1 MSSSSW
7 SPPIPGCAA
16 PIPNAAK
23 KVVNSPTITT
33 ASSAPQR
40 ARNGSHRSCAPRAA
54 ISSSDHLQERPLS
67 WDGPWSTLC
76 TGEIGGDSMT
86 RMSVVERRALESLRA
101 AEEDASSGPALAS
114 RALLILQEATGF
126 AGGYLLAVAPDSLLF
141 PRLLAYRGERFARFA
156 YWLRDGYLLERA
168 AFPDI
173 AFPALLR
180 DFGGIIVLHERVDRW
195 IGNVPRPASEEG
207 GGHMWRGVD
216 RPPDAGHLLFGP
228 DRRLAYVDSP
238 GDRWIDRLPEDGL
251 RAHGMNV
258 PVAAQSLVNHL
269 VSDPTSEAPSRLVDR
284 HGVGGLARATR
295 AGPGG
300 GGGGAGRGLGPRG
313 GGGAPG

>member
-7 SPPIPGCAA
+7 SPPIPGCDAT
-16 PIPNAAK
+16 IPNAAK
-23 KVVNSPTITT
+23 KVVNSPTSTT
-33 ASSAPQR
+33 ASSSPQR

-67 WDGPWSTLC
+67 WDGTWSTLC

-114 RALLILQEATGF
+114 RALLILQEAIGF
-126 AGGYLLAVAPDSLLF
+126 DEGYILAVDPDSLLF
-141 PRLLAYRGERFARFA
+141 TRLLAYRGERFARFA

-195 IGNVPRPASEEG
+195 IGNVPRPASEEVWA
-207 GGHMWRGVD
+207 HMWRSAG
-216 RPPDAGHLLFGP
+216 RPTPATSCSGP
-228 DRRLAYVDSP
+228 T
-238 GDRWIDRLPEDGL
+238 GTW
-251 RAHGMNV
+251 
-258 PVAAQSLVNHL
+258 
-269 VSDPTSEAPSRLVDR
+269 PTSTRRVS
-284 HGVGGLARATR
+284 VGSTGCPRTVSARTA
-295 AGPGG
+295 
-300 GGGGAGRGLGPRG
+300 
-313 GGGAPG
+313 